1 MLRTPPESLQEELPL
16 ATQSGALV
24 ITADAR
30 IDNRNELIEALHLR
44 HRPSGHIPDSQFI
57 LAAYENWG
65 ERCPEH
71 LLGDFAFAI
80 WDRRAQALF
89 VVYAI
94 IFGVKPLYYF
104 YRPRQAFACASEIKA
119 LLCLPRVPCHLNE
132 LRVADYLVR
141 IFEDKAITF
150 YKDTFR
156 LPAGHSMT
164 VGNAGIGI

>member
-1 MLRTPPESLQEELPL
+1 MLWTTPKSLQEELSL
-16 ATQSGALV
+16 ATQSSALG

-30 IDNRNELIEALHLR
+30 IDNRNELIEALDLR

-89 VVYAI
+89 CVRDH
-94 IFGVKPLYYF
+94 FWG
-104 YRPRQAFACASEIKA
+104 QAFVLLLPTSASICV
-119 LLCLPRVPCHLNE
+119 CL
-132 LRVADYLVR
+132 
-141 IFEDKAITF
+141 
-150 YKDTFR
+150 
-156 LPAGHSMT
+156 
-164 VGNAGIGI
+164 